1 VAIIRISFLCL
12 FAAIILAG
20 CQTTTPEEKVYR
32 ILEESMKK
40 EKSFEQQQKPLKE
53 MESEETSL
61 FKEIMDAGMKNEG
74 RVKELSEA
82 ALNNLQK
89 RRELMNKEQES
100 ILASKKEFDKLK
112 DPLSKINN
120 IKRKKEVT
128 ELFQTMED
136 RYKIHNQLFESYKKG
151 LYLDDS
157 LYKMLLNK
165 SLNIDLFEKQIDKTN
180 EAFSVVMK
188 SNEEFNAKTQLFN
201 NEKQSFYTNSGLKK
215 DEAE

>member
-1 VAIIRISFLCL
+1 
-12 FAAIILAG
+12 
-20 CQTTTPEEKVYR
+20 
-32 ILEESMKK
+32 
-40 EKSFEQQQKPLKE
+40 
-53 MESEETSL
+53 MESEESSL

-74 RVKELSEA
+74 RVKDLSEA
-82 ALNNLQK
+82 ALTNLQK
-89 RRELMNKEQES
+89 RRELMKKEQES

-112 DPLSKINN
+112 GPLSKINN

-165 SLNIDLFEKQIDKTN
+165 SLNIELFEKQIDKTN

-188 SNEEFNAKTQLFN
+188 SNEDFNAKTQLFN
-201 NEKQSFYTNSGLKK
+201 NEIQSFYKNSGLKTK
-215 DEAE
+215 EGE